1 MYFTENSTTRQVG
14 QSKATVLAYSCRK
27 DGGAPI
33 ITWELMYPRY
43 IHSELMTHRMFS
55 RNAASSRA
63 TPTHVL
69 ANQVACDPVFFD
81 SLTTNKSGM
90 VGGEPLSPE
99 DAESFEIEWRGLA
112 SEVAKC
118 AIAWKDRY
126 NLSKQIINRILEPFL
141 PIRTIVTA
149 TEVDNFFALRL
160 APDAQPEIQSL
171 ARAMNESMEAAT
183 PEVKAPLN
191 GWHIPY
197 ADLFEGECRDHID
210 LFIRSIAACARVSVM
225 RGDGKKTT
233 LEEDTKF
240 VARLLKSGHM
250 SPFEHVAQCDINM
263 DDDSDYSANFYLWRS
278 MRYLIELGASDMFA
292 KVFMTRLEGAND

>member
-14 QSKATVLAYSCRK
+14 QSKATVLAYSCHERG
-27 DGGAPI
+27 DAPI

-90 VGGEPLSPE
+90 VGGKPLSPE
-99 DAESFEIEWRGLA
+99 DAESFELEWKGLA

-118 AIAWKDRY
+118 AMAWKERY

-141 PIRTIVTA
+141 PIRTVVTA
-149 TEVDNFFALRL
+149 TETDNFFKLRL

-171 ARAMNESMEAAT
+171 ARAMKESMEAAA
-183 PEVKAPLN
+183 PEVKSPLDD
-191 GWHIPY
+191 WHIPY
-197 ADLFEGECRDHID
+197 GYLVTDGCRDDID

-233 LEEDTKF
+233 LEEDTKL
-240 VARLLKSGHM
+240 VARLLRSGHM

-278 MRYLIELGASDMFA
+278 MRYLIEHGAYDTAA
-292 KVFMTRLEGAND
+292 KAFMNRLEAVGD